1 MEHLNI
7 RPLDNLD
14 VLLDFNCGVEKMD
27 TFIHGGLRQSVENS
41 YCKVYGVYNCD
52 KQLIAF
58 FALSFDSLQLD
69 ADDADDLLHG
79 WSGTT
84 TPDVTPEYIDTFWS
98 KVRYPAIEIAYLA
111 VSEKYRNKNIGR
123 SLIESIAQMARSQK
137 IAGCQFLTVDAL
149 ATKEYSAVG
158 FYSKCF
164 FAPAEPVPVRDTL
177 RMYYNL
183 LT

>member
-7 RPLDNLD
+7 CPLENLD
-14 VLLDFNCGVEKMD
+14 ELLNFHCGVEKMD
-27 TFIHGGLRQSVENS
+27 AFIHGGLRQSVENS
-41 YCKVYGVYNCD
+41 YCKVYGVYNSD
-52 KQLIAF
+52 SLLVAF

-69 ADDADDLLHG
+69 ADDIDDLQQG
-79 WSGTT
+79 WGGTT
-84 TPDVTPEYIDTFWS
+84 IPDVTSEYLETFWS

-111 VSEKYRNKNIGR
+111 VDKDHRNKNIGR
-123 SLIESIAQMARSQK
+123 SLIESIAQMARCQK
-137 IAGCQFLTVDAL
+137 MAGCQFLTVDAL

-158 FYSKCF
+158 FYNKCH
-164 FAPAEPVPVRDTL
+164 FASAESVAVRDTM